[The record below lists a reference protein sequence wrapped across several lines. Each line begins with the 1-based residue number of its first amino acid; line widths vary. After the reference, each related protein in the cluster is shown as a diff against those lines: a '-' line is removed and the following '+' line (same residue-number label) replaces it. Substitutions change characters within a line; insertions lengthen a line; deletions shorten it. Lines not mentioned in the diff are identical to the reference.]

1 MVSCRRMRNATLA
14 LLLTL
19 SASSALA
26 ATRTWTGT
34 TSGLWSVAANWG
46 GTAPVAGDDLVFPS
60 GASNPTNSNDFPADT
75 AFQSITIGAGYS
87 MAGNVIDIGAGG
99 ISGTAG
105 TSAVAIPFKLAAS
118 QTWTSSGTS
127 LTLSGAIDLNNQN
140 LTLDN
145 ASPSFGTI
153 SGPISGAGLIS
164 KGFNGDWTLSG
175 SNTFSGQVIVNA
187 GRLFALNALALGIA
201 DNTAANGT
209 QVNSGGTL
217 NLGNALVFPAERITI
232 NGSGNGG
239 NGVLQT
245 SGDATV
251 NGTVV
256 LGTTIAVAM
265 NLPTGQKI
273 TFDGIVTGSGQ
284 FGMGGGGIYLLD
296 NPGNDF
302 SGPVLWGATG
312 TSNSILTLGVDS
324 AFPAGKA
331 INVPSAGTFN
341 LNTHAQ
347 SIASLA
353 GAGTVGL
360 GSGGTLT
367 ITGGSTTFSGVIT
380 GNGSVV
386 HSGGT
391 LTLTGANTYA
401 GSYSNTGGTTRV
413 NGATGGALPA
423 SYTQSA
429 GLLDLSSNATAGNV
443 IINGGTIRPGD
454 SGTGSANTGN
464 LTFGAAA
471 TLDEGINAAVAGL
484 FGSLHVT
491 GTVNLGGAALLLSGS
506 GGAVAPGNAF
516 VIIDNDGAD
525 PVNGT
530 FAGLPQGT
538 TISNGPGGF
547 DYTISYTGGSGNDVV
562 LTAAAPA
569 VAGVP
574 ALDPKLLAALGVVL
588 AGLAI
593 FAIRR

>member
-1 MVSCRRMRNATLA
+1 MRNATLA
-14 LLLTL
+14 LLFTL

-46 GTAPVAGDDLVFPS
+46 GTAPVAGDSLVFPA
-60 GASNPTNSNDFPADT
+60 GASNPSNSNDFAADT
-75 AFQSITIGAGYS
+75 AFSSITINSGGYTL
-87 MAGNVIDIGAGG
+87 AGNVIDIGAGG
-99 ISGTAG
+99 ISSTAG
-105 TSAVAIPFKLAAS
+105 TSTIGIPFKLAAS
-118 QTWTSSGTS
+118 QTWTSSGTN
-127 LTLSGAIDLNNQN
+127 LILSGAVDLNNQN

-145 ASPSFGTI
+145 AAPAKGTI
-153 SGPISGAGLIS
+153 SGAITGNGLIS
-164 KGFNGDWTLSG
+164 KGLSGDWTLSG
-175 SNTFSGQVIVNA
+175 NNTFNGQVIVNN
-187 GRLFALNALALGIA
+187 GRLIALTALALGVA
-201 DNTAANGT
+201 DDSAPNGT

-217 NLGNALVFPAERITI
+217 VLNNIVYPAERITL
-232 NGSGNGG
+232 NGPGVAG

-245 SGDATV
+245 LGTSTL

-256 LGTTIAVAM
+256 LGTSSAVAM
-265 NLPTGQKI
+265 NAITGQE
-273 TFDGIVTGSGQ
+273 FAFEGVVTGSGQ
-284 FGMGGGGIYLLD
+284 FGMANDGIYLLD
-296 NPGNDF
+296 NPGNNF
-302 SGPVLWGATG
+302 SGPVVWAATG
-312 TSNSILTLGVDS
+312 LGSSILTLGIDN
-324 AFPAGKA
+324 ALPAGKA
-331 INVPSAGTFN
+331 INVPAPGTFN
-341 LNTHAQ
+341 LNAHAQ

-353 GAGTVGL
+353 GAGKVGL
-360 GSGGTLT
+360 GSGGALT
-367 ITGGSTTFSGVIT
+367 ITGGSTIFSGVIS

-401 GSYSNTGGTTRV
+401 GSYSNTGGTTRI

-443 IINGGTIRPGD
+443 TINGGTIRPGD

-471 TLDEGINAAVAGL
+471 TLDEGINAAIAGL

-506 GGAVAPGNAF
+506 GGAVAPGNTF

-525 PVNGT
+525 PVSGT

-538 TISNGPGGF
+538 TISGGPGGY

-574 ALDPKLLAALGVVL
+574 ALDPRLLAALGVVL
-588 AGLAI
+588 AAI
-593 FAIRR
+593 AVFAVRR